1 LGKREL
7 HIQARHWSRHAAL
20 YDDVFLDPYG
30 PNVENPI
37 WKALAD
43 VPEPSHKTVADL
55 GCGTGPLL
63 PYLTERFKRVIA
75 LDFAPEMLERAKGRL
90 RPDLAARVT
99 FLERPM
105 HDLNDLAGQLDL
117 AVSVNSLVMP
127 DVRLI
132 DRTLRAIRASLK
144 PGGQFLGIV
153 PAMDAISYHM
163 MLLMDGSLDQGLTPG
178 EAEKLAAL
186 HAERRHYDFA
196 FGRFHYEGLKQKFW
210 QAFEVE
216 YRLSKA
222 GFTLL
227 KIEKVLYPWDESQ
240 AGGDALAGF
249 PPSWD
254 WFFLANS

>member
-1 LGKREL
+1 LAKRE
-7 HIQARHWSRHAAL
+7 HHNQARHWSRHAAV
-20 YDDVFLDPYG
+20 YDEVFLDPYD
-30 PNVENPI
+30 PKVENPI

-43 VPEPSHKTVADL
+43 IPEPAHKTIADY

-63 PYLTERFKRVIA
+63 PYLAERFEHVFA
-75 LDFAPEMLERAKGRL
+75 LDFAPEMLERAQARL
-90 RPDLAARVT
+90 RPELAKRVT

-105 HDLNDLAGQLDL
+105 HELADLAGRLDA

-144 PGGQFLGIV
+144 PGGQFMGIV

-163 MLLMDGSLDQGLTPG
+163 MLLMDNALDEGLRPV
-178 EAEKLAAL
+178 EAEKHAAL

-196 FGRFHYEGLKQKFW
+196 FGRFHFDGLKQKFW
-210 QAFEVE
+210 QAFEVDH
-216 YRLSKA
+216 RLAKA
-222 GFTLL
+222 GFRVTT
-227 KIEKVLYPWDESQ
+227 IGKVLYPWDESQ
-240 AGGDALAGF
+240 AGGDALAAF

-254 WFFLANS
+254 WFFLAQA